1 MHHWSYSRCALCPH
15 THRQVLPNGPL
26 DARIAIVG
34 EGPGWN
40 EAKTG
45 IPFCGKAGQELD
57 ETYLRLAGLDR
68 SEVFVTNMVQC
79 RQERNG
85 VDVRPSEAL
94 TQCCAENHLREELAT
109 VDPKIV
115 VLCGATACSMFPD
128 IDLELEHG
136 FPRLIGSTW
145 VAPMYHP
152 AAGLHETRYM
162 TPMLEDWE
170 RLGMWMRGRWHL
182 PDDDSVPWAGPKYEL
197 LKHDSDWR
205 AIDIP
210 QWVAVDTE
218 TDEGKPYSIQ
228 FATGKGRGYMVLAED
243 RSTVGRLLDRMGGR
257 SAAFHNASFDLDV
270 CDRLGIHFRG
280 FRDTMQELYHL
291 GNLPQGLKAAVYRV
305 FGYKMTSYDEVV
317 TPHSKAQLET
327 WLAEALA
334 HVSMEM
340 CTFQPHPIGKGCPTC
355 GKGHRKDMS
364 VNKPHEA
371 EAVLRR
377 VLEHLPT
384 DYDPWEKSKQDK
396 GTEKPRLIGRPWL
409 DEIERAVGRMPRRSI
424 VHAPLEQQVKYACG
438 DADWTLRLAGWLEGE
453 RKRIVREEWCV
464 T

>member
-1 MHHWSYSRCALCPH
+1 MSQWSYSRCAECPR
-15 THRQVLPNGPL
+15 THRQVLPDGPL
-26 DARIAIVG
+26 DARVAIIG

-85 VDVRPSEAL
+85 IDVRPAEAL
-94 TQCCAENHLREELAT
+94 LKCCAENHLREELAT

-115 VLCGATACSMFPD
+115 VLCGATACSMYPD

-145 VAPMYHP
+145 VVPMYHP
-152 AAGLHETRYM
+152 AAGLHETRFM

-170 RLGMWMRGRWHL
+170 RLGMWMRGRWE
-182 PDDDSVPWAGPKYEL
+182 VPNEEGRERDYTAC
-197 LKHDSDWR
+197 DSDR
-205 AIDIP
+205 DLGRYLERGNGPIAC
-210 QWVAVDTE
+210 DTE
-218 TDEGKPYSIQ
+218 TDEGAPFCLQ
-228 FATGKGRGYMVLAED
+228 FSVANF
-243 RSTVGRLLDRMGGR
+243 SGRLISADRRDLLHMVCKHAEGVGGFI
-257 SAAFHNASFDLDV
+257 FHNAPFDIDIV
-270 CDRLGIHFRG
+270 ERCGG
-280 FRDTMQELYHL
+280 WVTEFRDTMQELYHL
-291 GNLPQGLKAAVYRV
+291 GNLPQGLKQAVYRI
-305 FGYKMTSYDEVV
+305 FGCRMTSYDEVV
-317 TPHSKAQLET
+317 TPHSKAALET

-340 CTFQPHPIGKGCPTC
+340 RTEVREQLKT
-355 GKGHRKDMS
+355 KVRVTM
-364 VNKPHEA
+364 KPHEA

-377 VLEHLPT
+377 VMGRLDS
-384 DYDPWEKSKQDK
+384 DYDPWEKPKQDK
-396 GTEKPRLIGRPWL
+396 GVEKPRLIGREWL
-409 DEIERAVGRMPRRSI
+409 DEVERAVGRMPRKSI
-424 VHAPLEQQVKYACG
+424 VHAPLDQQVKYACG
-438 DADWTLRLAGWLEGE
+438 DADFTGRLATWLEGE
-453 RKRIVREEWCV
+453 RKRIVQEEWCV